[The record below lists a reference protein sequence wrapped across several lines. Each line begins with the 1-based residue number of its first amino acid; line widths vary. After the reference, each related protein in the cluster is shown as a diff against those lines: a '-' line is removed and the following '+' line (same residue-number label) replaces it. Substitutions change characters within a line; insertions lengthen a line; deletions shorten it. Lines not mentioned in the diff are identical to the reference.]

1 MTRQVLRRLA
11 VVPLVAFGVAT
22 LVFVVLRIVPGSA
35 VNAVA
40 GQNASPEQRVQIAED
55 LGLNDS
61 MLVQYG
67 KFLEGAFTLNPG
79 QSFYSGRE
87 VFDLLADVLPA
98 TIELALASLVV
109 MVVVGLTTGALAA
122 FYRGTWI
129 DTVLRFLA
137 TTFFSMPWFVLG
149 VLLLLIVG
157 VQLGLLPTF
166 GRFPP
171 GTDYEPTT
179 GFVLIDAVIQG
190 RFDLIGPWLQHLIL
204 PALTVGLTT
213 AGFLTRTAR
222 ASILDVLGEDYVRTA
237 RSKGM
242 SERRIFRR
250 HVLRNAALPMVTV
263 VGVQFGALLGGAVIT
278 EVVYA
283 YPGIGRLLV
292 NSISGRDFPVV
303 QGAALAIA
311 FLYILVN
318 TLTDLSYYVLDPRL
332 KRG

>member
-1 MTRQVLRRLA
+1 MTSKILRRLA

-22 LVFVVLRIVPGSA
+22 LVFLVLRVVPGSA

-40 GQNASPEQRVQIAED
+40 GQNASPEQRAQITEN

-61 MLVQYG
+61 LLVQYG
-67 KFLEGAFTLNPG
+67 KFLEGAVTLNPG

-109 MVVVGLTTGALAA
+109 MVVFGLTTGALAA

-129 DTVLRFLA
+129 DTVLRFTA

-149 VLLLLIVG
+149 VLLLLLVG
-157 VQLGLLPTF
+157 VQLELLPTF

-179 GFVLIDAVIQG
+179 GFVLIDSVVQG
-190 RFDLIGPWLQHLIL
+190 RLDLIGPWIEHLIL

-222 ASILDVLGEDYVRTA
+222 ASILEVLGEDYVRTA

-242 SERRIFRR
+242 SERRIFRS

-292 NSISGRDFPVV
+292 GSISSRDFPVV

-332 KRG
+332 KRA